1 MKTINEA
8 LQLVKA
14 TKQRIKSLEEL
25 RDKVSTKERFYVS
38 ADKQVEPM
46 YSVQAVDVKL
56 TKLQELLFNLESA
69 IKQSNAVTY
78 IDIDV
83 FVDVSI
89 IFEPLI

>member
-1 MKTINEA
+1 MITINQA

-25 RDKVSTKERFYVS
+25 RDKVSTKERFYGS

-46 YSVQAVDVKL
+46 YSVQAVDIKS

-69 IKQSNAVTY
+69 IKQSNAITK
-78 IDIDV
+78 IDDSAV
-83 FVDVSI
+83 NTSI
-89 IFEPLI
+89 IFEPLM